1 MTGLPRLPRR
11 EVAGSRQAAD
21 VLAAEWLKLRTV
33 RSTWYVL
40 AAVAASVVLM
50 VVFTL
55 YVGGLWDGLPPERR
69 ATLRAARPEQLLLLP
84 VQICMAVLGVLAFTS
99 EHATGMART
108 TFTAVPQ
115 RGAVLA
121 ARAAVVAAV
130 AFAVGQGSGL
140 VTFAAG
146 RLIIGDRP
154 IPGFASS
161 LHEEFPGMFAA
172 GLSAVVLAM
181 VGLGAGAV
189 LRSTAG
195 AITGVVAYLYV
206 LPRFATA
213 LPDPWNARVGSVLL
227 EDLTRQAAGEP
238 PLAVGL
244 GDAPGGIGLSPA
256 AALAVMALYVVAALG
271 AAAVALA
278 RRDVR

>member
-11 EVAGSRQAAD
+11 EVTGSRPAAD

-115 RGAVLA
+115 RAVVLA

-154 IPGFASS
+154 IPGFATP
-161 LHEEFPGMFAA
+161 LWEEFPGMFAA

-181 VGLGAGAV
+181 VGLGAGVV

-213 LPDPWNARVGSVLL
+213 LPEPWNARVGSVLL

-244 GDAPGGIGLSPA
+244 GDAAAGIGLSPA

-271 AAAVALA
+271 AAAVALT

>member
-11 EVAGSRQAAD
+11 EVTGSRPTAD

-40 AAVAASVVLM
+40 TAVAASVVLM

-115 RGAVLA
+115 RAVVLA

-154 IPGFASS
+154 IPGFATP
-161 LHEEFPGMFAA
+161 LWEEFPGMFAA

-181 VGLGAGAV
+181 VGLGAGVV

-213 LPDPWNARVGSVLL
+213 LPEPWNARVGSVLL

-244 GDAPGGIGLSPA
+244 GDAAAGIGLSPA

-271 AAAVALA
+271 AAAVALT